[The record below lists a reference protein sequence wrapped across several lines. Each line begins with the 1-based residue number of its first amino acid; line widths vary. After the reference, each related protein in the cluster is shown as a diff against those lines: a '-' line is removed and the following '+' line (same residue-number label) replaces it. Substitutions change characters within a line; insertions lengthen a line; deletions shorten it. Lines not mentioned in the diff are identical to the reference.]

1 MVSEPQRR
9 KHDDKP
15 LKLGFLRG
23 IVIIVGIF
31 LWLTAVF
38 SKVLALI
45 TAAQ

>member
-15 LKLGFLRG
+15 LELGFLRG

-31 LWLTAVF
+31 LWLTAIL
-38 SKVLALI
+38 SKVFALI
-45 TAAQ
+45 AAVQ